1 VGQVAVPVGVVGVGR
16 IGAPLVGRL
25 VAAGHDVVAT
35 DVRPQR
41 RRDVEQVGARWVP
54 DVAEAAGHGSV
65 LLTVLPGVPELRDLV
80 AGPGKLLSR
89 LPSGAVWVDL
99 TSASFELG
107 QECAAV
113 AQAHDVPYLDAPIG
127 GGVPA
132 VRNGV
137 ATLYVG
143 GDGAVLETALPV
155 LHAFATTVHHV
166 GGAGAGYLTK
176 LLVNLLWFGHATLT
190 TEVLLLAR
198 RHGQASDR
206 MRELLL
212 DGAGSSAF
220 IAEHLPA
227 LLAVDYLADFGLS
240 RCVEELDSVEQT
252 AEQAGVP
259 HPVTSIV
266 ADVYR
271 KALAHFGPVDGELMA
286 SAWLEQQ
293 AGFQLSDE

>member
-1 VGQVAVPVGVVGVGR
+1 VAVGVVGVGR

-35 DVRPQR
+35 DVRPER
-41 RRDVEQVGARWVP
+41 RREVEQAGARWMSDADEV
-54 DVAEAAGHGSV
+54 AGHGGV

-80 AGPGKLLSR
+80 VGPGGLLSR
-89 LPSGAVWVDL
+89 LPAGVVWVDL
-99 TSASFELG
+99 TSASFEFG
-107 QECAAV
+107 QECAPAALARGV
-113 AQAHDVPYLDAPIG
+113 SYLDAPIG

-132 VRNGV
+132 VRDGV

-143 GDGAVLETALPV
+143 GDGAVVETALPV

-198 RHGQASDR
+198 RHGQAPDR

-212 DGAGSSAF
+212 GGAGSSAF
-220 IAEHLPA
+220 IVEHLPA
-227 LLAVDYLADFGLS
+227 LLAGDYLADFGLS
-240 RCVEELDSVEQT
+240 RCVEELDSVERT
-252 AEQAGVP
+252 AEQARVP
-259 HPVTSIV
+259 HPVTSVV
-266 ADVYR
+266 ADVHR
-271 KALAHFGPVDGELMA
+271 RALAHFGPVDGELMA
-286 SAWLEQQ
+286 SAWLEQR
-293 AGFQLSDE
+293 AGFPLGKEG